1 VQQTC
6 PFVELTLAV
15 AAHALHDARS
25 MKAVTYQGPG
35 KMKVVE
41 KAEPRIEH
49 PDDVILRVT
58 RTAICGSDLHLYHGL
73 VPDTRVGATFGH
85 EFAGVVEEA
94 GSGVATLFRGDRVV
108 VPFNIA
114 CGTCF
119 YCQRGLSSMCENSNC
134 SCAIGGGAFGYS
146 HTTGGYEGGQ
156 AEYVR
161 VPFADVG
168 PFKIPDDMHE
178 EDVLF
183 LSDILPTGYQAAEMG
198 GIKPGE
204 TVCVFGAGPVGLMTM
219 RSAWLMGAGRVIAV
233 DRLDYRLDFARQWAG
248 AETYNFESSGA
259 DCIEYLRSITEG
271 RGPDVCIDAVGCEAR
286 GSAMQWLLGSAKLQ
300 AGSATALT
308 WAIQSVRRG
317 GNVVLIGVYGP
328 PWNLVP
334 IGDAMNKGLTI
345 RGAQCNVK
353 RYMPHLLDHIRA
365 GRLDPKNIISHRFP
379 LDRAAEAYETFDRKQ
394 DDCIKCVLI
403 PPLAA

>member
-1 VQQTC
+1 
-6 PFVELTLAV
+6 
-15 AAHALHDARS
+15 
-25 MKAVTYQGPG
+25 MKAVAYQGPHQ
-35 KMKVVE
+35 MKVVD
-41 KAEPRIEH
+41 KPLPKIEH
-49 PDDVILRVT
+49 PDDIVLRVT

-85 EFAGVVEEA
+85 EFAGIVEEV
-94 GSGVATLFRGDRVV
+94 GPSVATLKRGDRVV

-119 YCQRGLSSMCENSNC
+119 YCQRGLSSCCENTNC
-134 SCAIGGGAFGYS
+134 SCGIGGGAFGYS

-156 AEYVR
+156 AEFVR
-161 VPFADVG
+161 VPFADIG
-168 PFKIPDDMHE
+168 PFAIPDDMHE

-198 GIKPGE
+198 SIKPGE
-204 TVCVFGAGPVGLMTM
+204 TVCVLGAGPVGLMAM

-233 DRLDYRLDFARQWAG
+233 DCLEYRLDFARRWAG
-248 AETYNFESSGA
+248 AETYNFRKQG
-259 DCIEYLRSITEG
+259 DDVVGFLRDATAG
-271 RGPDVCIDAVGCEAR
+271 RGPDVCIDAVGCEAK
-286 GSAMQWLLGSAKLQ
+286 GSAMQRILGAVKLQ
-300 AGSATALT
+300 AGSATALS
-308 WAIQSVRRG
+308 WAIQAVRRG
-317 GNVVLIGVYGP
+317 GNVVMIGVYGP
-328 PWNLVP
+328 PWNLLP
-334 IGDAMNKGLTI
+334 IGDAMNKGLTL

-353 RYMPHLLDHIRA
+353 RYMPHLLEHIRA

-379 LDRAAEAYETFDRKQ
+379 LDRAAEAYETFDKKQ

>member
-1 VQQTC
+1 
-6 PFVELTLAV
+6 
-15 AAHALHDARS
+15 

-35 KMKVVE
+35 KMSVLE
-41 KAEPRIEH
+41 KPEPRIEH

-161 VPFADVG
+161 VPYADVG

-198 GIKPGE
+198 GIKSGE

-219 RSAWLMGAGRVIAV
+219 RSAWLMGAARVIAV
-233 DRLDYRLDFARQWAG
+233 DRLDYRLDFARDWAG
-248 AETYNFESSGA
+248 VETFNFSSSGA
-259 DCIEYLRSITEG
+259 DCIEYLRSVTEG

-353 RYMPHLLDHIRA
+353 RYMPHLLEHIRA